1 MGQNDRLGR
10 LKMCSTTAIL
20 KLIRDG
26 DNTIVFGRLFLSG
39 IVLKG
44 LCSTS
49 VGKRRI
55 TIISGNR
62 ICLFEVE
69 RWMVNCNNM
78 TVNSY
83 PAKFI
88 YLHFQPLE
96 VVSRYRDTQLQ
107 VAENFLYLFNSST
120 NICKF

>member
-1 MGQNDRLGR
+1 
-10 LKMCSTTAIL
+10 MCSTTAIL

-55 TIISGNR
+55 TFFSGNR
-62 ICLFEVE
+62 ICLLEVE
-69 RWMVNCNNM
+69 R
-78 TVNSY
+78 
-83 PAKFI
+83 
-88 YLHFQPLE
+88 
-96 VVSRYRDTQLQ
+96 
-107 VAENFLYLFNSST
+107 
-120 NICKF
+120 